1 MFDQVWFKFVPRKF
15 RNTTL
20 DAVYRVMY
28 TRSMQRSL
36 SVANM
41 WHDPARET
49 AFLEGNVFL
58 PEFLGLAGSDS
69 ERLRRKTNLLRVSLA
84 AFFVGSFDNATSDGG
99 IGPWQSGVFGYYD
112 GKYEI
117 IPLSQQLFFIND
129 TIGLKSLNDSGRL
142 LLRFAAHFPS
152 SNSREQ
158 NRAPVLLLPAPPPY
172 HFMPRPVPGI
182 RHSQWLYDEE
192 VFKEHILPLLL

>member
-1 MFDQVWFKFVPRKF
+1 MFDQGWFKFVPKKF

-49 AFLEGNVFL
+49 AFLEGNAFL
-58 PEFLGLAGSDS
+58 PEFLGLVGSDS

-112 GKYEI
+112 DKYEI
-117 IPLSQQLFFIND
+117 VPLAQQLFFIND

-152 SNSREQ
+152 FNYREQ
-158 NRAPVLLLPAPPPY
+158 NRAPVLLLPAPPSY
-172 HFMPRPVPGI
+172 RLIPRPVPGI